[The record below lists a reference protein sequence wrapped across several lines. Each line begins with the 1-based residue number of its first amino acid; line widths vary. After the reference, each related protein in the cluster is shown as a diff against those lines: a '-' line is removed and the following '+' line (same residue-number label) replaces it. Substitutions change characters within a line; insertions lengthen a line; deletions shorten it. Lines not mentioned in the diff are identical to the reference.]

1 MIAYVYFES
10 VDDVCYEVGYI
21 LLNHIQIVEQK
32 GMLIKSINVINLIKC
47 NKLHLDQNIIFS
59 LGVTESTIIL
69 LLQRLIQISDNIITN
84 NLRIFNRY
92 CLNSQNYMTVNKKI
106 IPINNHN
113 FKQVGIAITDC
124 ISMYKKYKL
133 NNI

>member
-84 NLRIFNRY
+84 NFYITIIIIIFTF
-92 CLNSQNYMTVNKKI
+92 SI
-106 IPINNHN
+106 
-113 FKQVGIAITDC
+113 
-124 ISMYKKYKL
+124 
-133 NNI
+133 